1 MFIFNQIRLTL
12 SSFSFLI
19 CVFPQCIVL
28 LALSLEMY
36 QLSLIGSVQSLQIF
50 FFFFLSHESVLA
62 CLFSYSFEA
71 IFSST
76 SQAASLVK
84 DKQVTTAF
92 GVFQLNE
99 ESGAL
104 FL

>member
-1 MFIFNQIRLTL
+1 LTR
-12 SSFSFLI
+12 SSRDFSGRPKWKLTT
-19 CVFPQCIVL
+19 
-28 LALSLEMY
+28 SGRN
-36 QLSLIGSVQSLQIF
+36 S
-50 FFFFLSHESVLA
+50 
-62 CLFSYSFEA
+62 
-71 IFSST
+71 SST